1 VAVLP
6 VDPGKAYDLVSDV
19 VATASHCD
27 ELLDVHWEQR
37 SDPSLVTVGDRL
49 TFLQPLHWA

>member
-1 VAVLP
+1 
-6 VDPGKAYDLVSDV
+6 VSDV